1 VPTPADGKA
10 NGEGQRMRLK
20 DGSVG
25 DGDGTL
31 LADKSDEDDRAAAAD
46 DDGKDGDNKDVAAG
60 DGGAVNFSK

>member
-1 VPTPADGKA
+1 
-10 NGEGQRMRLK
+10 MRLK